1 MVHLGDYIYEHAEGK
16 YTNGASINR
25 TVSDRELATLA
36 DYRARLARYRTDE
49 SLLYSHQNFP
59 WILVWDDHEVADNTW
74 KAGSANSNDTPNG
87 CERAPSGICFSER
100 KLSAVRAYHEWIPI
114 RQVELDDKL
123 RIWRNFQVG
132 KLLDL
137 TMLDTRQYDRDL
149 TDLYTNRDY
158 LGQIR
163 EGESR
168 SIMGLKQ
175 EKWLNSQLLTSKNR
189 DAVWRVIGQQ
199 LVFTQIDFQWG
210 GFDLDSWDG
219 YTANRRRI
227 LDLLYKEKIDN
238 TIILGGDSH
247 ANWVSDLAYPNDT
260 TTYNPTTGQGAI
272 GVEFAVTSVASPL
285 SFGSGSVENANAIS
299 KTLVAT
305 NPDLQWSEGARH
317 GFFTLSLASK
327 NLTAK
332 YVSLLGEFGM
342 GQE

>member
-1 MVHLGDYIYEHAEGK
+1 
-16 YTNGASINR
+16 
-25 TVSDRELATLA
+25 
-36 DYRARLARYRTDE
+36 
-49 SLLYSHQNFP
+49 
-59 WILVWDDHEVADNTW
+59 
-74 KAGSANSNDTPNG
+74 
-87 CERAPSGICFSER
+87 
-100 KLSAVRAYHEWIPI
+100 
-114 RQVELDDKL
+114 ELDDKL
-123 RIWRNFQVG
+123 RIWRNFRVG

-149 TDLYTNRDY
+149 TDLNTNRDY

-175 EKWLNSQLLTSKNR
+175 EKWLNSQLLASKNR
-189 DAVWRVIGQQ
+189 GAVWRVIGQQ
-199 LVFTQIDFQWG
+199 LVFTQINLQWG
-210 GFDLDSWDG
+210 GFNLDSWDG

-227 LDLLYKEKIDN
+227 LDSLYKEKIDN

-285 SFGSGSVENANAIS
+285 WFGSGSIENTKAIS
-299 KTLVAT
+299 KTLVTT

-317 GFFTLSLASK
+317 GFFTLSIDAK

-332 YVSLLGEFGM
+332 YYAMMDVKSANLDAFLGAEFHVTAGENRLARPVA
-342 GQE
+342 GGSVAVGVLKGN